1 MEDKDLENIFKNVDK
16 LMSRGKY
23 LDAIKMLNEI
33 STKAKANSEE
43 QADILSKM
51 SQAYYGLEGVKTNN
65 AVRFL
70 IDSLNVRKGLDQ
82 PEILAL
88 EMMNLAY
95 LQDESGDSKV
105 AATTLK
111 EALEV
116 ASDLGDKNLTLSLKC
131 AMADMLSEDKEKEE
145 DALAMY
151 KSIMDEAEKISDWE
165 NYFEACVA
173 RIKIFRDREDIYKA
187 NSEAEENLQKAEKIT
202 SALKTKKDKEA
213 FRDIVSYLYDV
224 SIDLAMESEDIP
236 RAMELAKK
244 FKGEE

>member
-1 MEDKDLENIFKNVDK
+1 MNDKNLEVQLKNVDK
-16 LMSRGKY
+16 LISKNKY
-23 LDAIKMLNEI
+23 ADAINMLKALAEQYKEPTEERAEI
-33 STKAKANSEE
+33 LGK
-43 QADILSKM
+43 L

-65 AVRFL
+65 AISFL
-70 IDSLNVRKGLDQ
+70 IDSLNIRKELGQ

-95 LQDESGDSKV
+95 LQDEAGDSKN
-105 AATTLK
+105 ASGTID

-116 ASDLGDKNLTLSLKC
+116 ASDLRDENLILSLKC
-131 AMADMLSEDKEKEE
+131 AKADMLSEDKEREKE
-145 DALAMY
+145 ALDLYA
-151 KSIMDEAEKISDWE
+151 SIMKDAEKSGDWE

-173 RIKIFRDREDIYKA
+173 RIKIFRDNEDVFQA
-187 NSEAEENLQKAEKIT
+187 NSEAEMNLKKADEIM
-202 SALKTKKDKEA
+202 SQIKTKKDKET

>member
-1 MEDKDLENIFKNVDK
+1 MK
-16 LMSRGKY
+16 R
-23 LDAIKMLNEI
+23 
-33 STKAKANSEE
+33 
-43 QADILSKM
+43 
-51 SQAYYGLEGVKTNN
+51 N
-65 AVRFL
+65 A
-70 IDSLNVRKGLDQ
+70 
-82 PEILAL
+82 
-88 EMMNLAY
+88 
-95 LQDESGDSKV
+95 
-105 AATTLK
+105 LK

-187 NSEAEENLQKAEKIT
+187 NSEAEENLQKAEKII
-202 SALKTKKDKEA
+202 SAFKTKKDKEA